1 MSGIDQIIKDRS
13 TQIRIARDMAAVS
26 ISKWALPTIVL
37 LFGGLVGS
45 IIYIKDTAMIAII
58 ASATSSTS
66 MALIGILT
74 TITAN
79 REKEDPMT
87 ILMKEQASTIREL
100 MKEKTRS
107 QSIRLNDKE
116 VSLTEGN
123 TSVHMTNDETI
134 WGKEK
139 PLKNE

>member
-1 MSGIDQIIKDRS
+1 MNSVDKKIKDRG

-123 TSVHMTNDETI
+123 TSVHMTNDDTI

>member
-1 MSGIDQIIKDRS
+1 MSGIDQKIKDRS

-87 ILMKEQASTIREL
+87 ILMKEQAATIRDL

-123 TSVHMTNDETI
+123 TSVHMTNDDTI

-139 PLKNE
+139 PLKDE

>member
-1 MSGIDQIIKDRS
+1 MSGIDQKIKDRS

-123 TSVHMTNDETI
+123 TSVHMTNDDTI

-139 PLKNE
+139 PLKDE